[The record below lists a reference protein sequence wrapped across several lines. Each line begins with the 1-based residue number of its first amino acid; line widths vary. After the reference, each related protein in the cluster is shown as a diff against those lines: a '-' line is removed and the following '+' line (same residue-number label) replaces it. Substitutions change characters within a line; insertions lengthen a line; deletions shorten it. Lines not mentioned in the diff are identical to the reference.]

1 MKHREITGSLAERNG
16 RYTAI
21 LNLYDEDGKRRQK
34 SIALGIPVKGNKR
47 KAQAQLEE
55 LKRAYSLGLPQEGKT
70 GQESQLFAD
79 FLRDWLEITAPTI
92 ERTTYQSYRGLIAA
106 RLDPFFRAR
115 GLRLRELE
123 PKHIR
128 ELHRSI
134 FADGCGANT
143 VIHYHAV
150 VRKALQ
156 YAVKNGLVDGNV
168 ADQVDRPKKGKYLAG
183 FYTREELAA
192 LFEATKDDSI
202 SVVIQLAAYY
212 GLRRSEVLGIR
223 WSAIDDEKGT
233 LSINHKVTEGMV
245 DGRHQIY
252 TEDKLKTKS
261 SFRTLPLIP
270 AVRALLDEQRARQ
283 EEYRRLFKKSYCTE
297 YLDYVCTDE
306 MGRLF
311 RPNYITDHFIIYDCG
326 VMQTPT
332 SIFRDA
338 EHRLLCGSV
347 LPYEIPVFHKA
358 LSECGSLEVRPVAIC
373 VPQEIQEYCTELFGE
388 DVQIAAA
395 SHDLFAKQ
403 VNGQIY
409 RPLVEKYIAGEKR
422 L

>member
-270 AVRALLDEQRARQ
+270 PCGRCWTNSGPG
-283 EEYRRLFKKSYCTE
+283 RRSTGGCSRSPTA
-297 YLDYVCTDE
+297 
-306 MGRLF
+306 
-311 RPNYITDHFIIYDCG
+311 PNTW
-326 VMQTPT
+326 TT
-332 SIFRDA
+332 
-338 EHRLLCGSV
+338 
-347 LPYEIPVFHKA
+347 
-358 LSECGSLEVRPVAIC
+358 C
-373 VPQEIQEYCTELFGE
+373 VPT
-388 DVQIAAA
+388 
-395 SHDLFAKQ
+395 
-403 VNGQIY
+403 
-409 RPLVEKYIAGEKR
+409 RWAGCSAPTTSPTT
-422 L
+422 LSSC